1 MHYPEFGL
9 ITGGVRYTWN
19 LFYRPE
25 NKSRSARAMRVR
37 ESALAPTQVAMC
49 WREKTQSRHHSLSH
63 CLLVFMIRKAS
74 GRESRGTALVKHS
87 TNKTLTSTGL
97 KPTTTCSSPDSNTS
111 LKQQSVTYFE
121 TRCLKKQRYII
132 YNDTKEIAASCDTLR
147 SVKRSKCLAFSWSI
161 SYILTVNPKLLTI
174 RILLINLSIHWL
186 PVSGNHYT
194 KST

>member
-1 MHYPEFGL
+1 MKSLLSPWKQKQVCESDESKRECSGTDTSCHVL
-9 ITGGVRYTWN
+9 TGKNTKQTSQSES
-19 LFYRPE
+19 L
-25 NKSRSARAMRVR
+25 SARLYDKKGQR
-37 ESALAPTQVAMC
+37 Q
-49 WREKTQSRHHSLSH
+49 
-63 CLLVFMIRKAS
+63 
-74 GRESRGTALVKHS
+74 RESRDTVLVKHS